1 MKDNFDLRKF
11 LSENKL
17 TSNSRQLNEDIYGGQ
32 FDDDYGSNDG
42 SSLYGGNVPPS
53 HDDSE
58 YISQLVKDTV
68 THFEREVTVGNL
80 EPEDITLKMIKGTA
94 GVDSKVAKQIA
105 IEIEDLFNLMPAT
118 IKEEEEED
126 QEGDDYNYDV
136 TEEVEVGMRV
146 VDAEND
152 LFEVTEVTPTRI
164 TLEPVGYEG
173 ENVYFPEDFGKD
185 VNIEDFWFHLEEQEE
200 ERTGMFGE
208 PSDSDEWGSGPF

>member
-17 TSNSRQLNEDIYGGQ
+17 TANSRQLNEDIYGGY
-32 FDDDYGSNDG
+32 FDDDYDSNDG
-42 SSLYGGNVPPS
+42 SSIYG
-53 HDDSE
+53 D
-58 YISQLVKDTV
+58 Q
-68 THFEREVTVGNL
+68 
-80 EPEDITLKMIKGTA
+80 
-94 GVDSKVAKQIA
+94 
-105 IEIEDLFNLMPAT
+105 FN
-118 IKEEEEED
+118 EEEEED

-208 PSDSDEWGSGPF
+208 PSDSDEWGSSPF